1 MSRTQKSD
9 RSLMKQANQSLV
21 LQLIQSHGPISR
33 KDIATVSGLSPASVT
48 GIMGELIAHGLV
60 HEVGE
65 GRVGRRAVLLRLNPD
80 AGVVVG

>member
-33 KDIATVSGLSPASVT
+33 KDIATVSG
-48 GIMGELIAHGLV
+48 
-60 HEVGE
+60 
-65 GRVGRRAVLLRLNPD
+65 
-80 AGVVVG
+80 